1 MKSTFQRKNKIEE
14 VRKNQGT
21 SQVVNTVF
29 HEMGF
34 IYVGVFIY
42 VYSVLLSKICFLEWV
57 GNSEKN
63 NKVRGITLPD
73 IKAYYVDTIINT
85 VWYLQKYRC
94 IDQCNKIENPG

>member
-1 MKSTFQRKNKIEE
+1 MNSTFQRKNKIEE

-42 VYSVLLSKICFLEWV
+42 VYSVLSLAE
-57 GNSEKN
+57 
-63 NKVRGITLPD
+63 D
-73 IKAYYVDTIINT
+73 IETSHME
-85 VWYLQKYRC
+85 Q
-94 IDQCNKIENPG
+94 